1 MLFGLPAKYNRAADE
16 VDSSMRG
23 EWAMANSE
31 VGFNEKF
38 LAFLGQPG
46 AAAKLAEAQEKATM
60 DARLDRRRELV
71 ARRARLREEA
81 ESKLPE
87 LRAAAAQADTKTE
100 AARRALAEAI
110 AQQRSAEGEVLKRVH
125 AKLERHRPH
134 RRRAPRRRR
143 PCRRHHEV
151 HRGPGQDV
159 GGGAQSPLP
168 VGGSGPPAR
177 SFELAA
183 SP

>member
-1 MLFGLPAKYNRAADE
+1 
-16 VDSSMRG
+16 
-23 EWAMANSE
+23 MANSE

-110 AQQRSAEGEVLKRVH
+110 AQQRSAEGEVLSASTRNLNAIDRIDAELRADGDPAGDITKFIEGLDKMWE
-125 AKLERHRPH
+125 AERKV
-134 RRRAPRRRR
+134 
-143 PCRRHHEV
+143 PCRSR
-151 HRGPGQDV
+151 
-159 GGGAQSPLP
+159 
-168 VGGSGPPAR
+168 SGPPAR